1 MMKKI
6 LFSFLLACLCPLLAL
21 AQDVIVK
28 KNGGTVVCRVVEVNK
43 SEVIYKRWGNLQGSN
58 YVMDL
63 ADVAAINY
71 ENGEKQRFD
80 GTQTAQTPATV
91 MPPKR
96 QMGEMSDAELLNLA
110 KMKEHKEK
118 TKNIMSSDQAMQKAK
133 RLKIAGWI
141 VGPVMV
147 VGGIAMVC
155 ASREYEGAYVYGEY
169 FFEDEW
175 IDPGLCAPGA
185 ILMAGGVATLTGC
198 LVRAHNIKKKY
209 TVQSSN
215 IYGHDFQFRNGS
227 SLSTNLCSLTD
238 GRSLTPALGLGFNY
252 NF

>member
-1 MMKKI
+1 MKKI

-110 KMKEHKEK
+110 KMKEHKGRFYK
-118 TKNIMSSDQAMQKAK
+118 FNLSLANSQNLIKAT
-133 RLKIAGWI
+133 AN
-141 VGPVMV
+141 V
-147 VGGIAMVC
+147 
-155 ASREYEGAYVYGEY
+155 
-169 FFEDEW
+169 
-175 IDPGLCAPGA
+175 
-185 ILMAGGVATLTGC
+185 IL
-198 LVRAHNIKKKY
+198 
-209 TVQSSN
+209 
-215 IYGHDFQFRNGS
+215 
-227 SLSTNLCSLTD
+227 LSQI
-238 GRSLTPALGLGFNY
+238 
-252 NF
+252 